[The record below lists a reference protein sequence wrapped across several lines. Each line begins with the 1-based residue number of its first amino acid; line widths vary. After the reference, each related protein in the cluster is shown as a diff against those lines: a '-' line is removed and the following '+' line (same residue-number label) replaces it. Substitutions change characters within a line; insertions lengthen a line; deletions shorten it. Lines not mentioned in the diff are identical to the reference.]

1 MTKEEIIELAQTDKN
16 AAQNAMIELGQ
27 NNPVEFLELL
37 AEVFF
42 DDTSTP
48 TDTTNENGS

>member
-1 MTKEEIIELAQTDKN
+1 MTPKEIIELAQTDKN
-16 AAQNAMIELGQ
+16 AAQDAMIELGQ

-42 DDTSTP
+42 DDTTTP
-48 TDTTNENGS
+48 TDDADEI